1 MPSCSQPKT
10 PLGIYPYAAR
20 YSRRRDDLRPVRDP
34 GLLSGSGE
42 RVRADLSL
50 LWEESFGDVLSA
62 FGGFRAVERPA
73 GASEMEEYG
82 GELGWSSVTLA
93 SCPPDEFV
101 RAVVVEEV

>member
-1 MPSCSQPKT
+1 MIPTSVFDRVAK
-10 PLGIYPYAAR
+10 
-20 YSRRRDDLRPVRDP
+20 
-34 GLLSGSGE
+34 

-82 GELGWSSVTLA
+82 GELGCSSVTLA

-101 RAVVVEEV
+101 RAVVVEV

>member
-1 MPSCSQPKT
+1 MSPNPHLT
-10 PLGIYPYAAR
+10 RIRALLYFGARLRDLERVAAR
-20 YSRRRDDLRPVRDP
+20 RS
-34 GLLSGSGE
+34 
-42 RVRADLSL
+42 ADLSL

-82 GELGWSSVTLA
+82 GELGCSSVTLA

-101 RAVVVEEV
+101 RAVVVEV

>member
-1 MPSCSQPKT
+1 M
-10 PLGIYPYAAR
+10 
-20 YSRRRDDLRPVRDP
+20 
-34 GLLSGSGE
+34 
-42 RVRADLSL
+42 
-50 LWEESFGDVLSA
+50 SA

-101 RAVVVEEV
+101 RAVVVEDV